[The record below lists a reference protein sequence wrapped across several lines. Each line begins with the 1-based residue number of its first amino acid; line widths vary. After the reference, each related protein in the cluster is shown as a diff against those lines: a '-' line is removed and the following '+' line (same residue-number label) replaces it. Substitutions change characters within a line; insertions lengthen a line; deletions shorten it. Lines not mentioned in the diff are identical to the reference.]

1 MRRVKKCRKEFLN
14 MGIHNQ
20 GWQKI
25 RSVEA
30 VDTPLAVGTMDCK
43 PSYAH
48 NVASSIIRGLQII
61 VAAIGANNGVVQT
74 RLYGGRGSGGPAI
87 LIADITWTL
96 GQMVCLQ
103 DPQTQESSDLQRYA
117 DTAVVTMYWPLD
129 IKSPNSGNDMVCVA
143 SFDGLDIDWIAAE
156 VLTLTNAT
164 KANIYMGYFG

>member
-1 MRRVKKCRKEFLN
+1 MMKRTSERILN
-14 MGIHNQ
+14 MGSHNQ

-43 PSYAH
+43 PAYAM
-48 NVASSIIRGLQII
+48 NIASSLIRGMQFI
-61 VAAIGANNGVVQT
+61 VAAVGANNGVVQT
-74 RLYGGRGSGGPAI
+74 RLYGGRGSAGPAI

-96 GQMVCLQ
+96 GQMVVLK

-117 DTAVVTMYWPLD
+117 DTAAVTAYWPLD
-129 IKSPNSGNDMVCVA
+129 IKTPNSGNDMVCVA